1 MAALL
6 LWPKL
11 FEGRVS
17 QEGQPAY
24 DGFGGGYSAGMAN
37 IFGYING
44 GGRGRG
50 YGYSSNG
57 DGFGDGYSSNGCGY
71 DNGDGDGYGYSSN
84 GDGGS
89 E

>member
-1 MAALL
+1 MKGAPVLH
-6 LWPKL
+6 WPKL

-17 QEGQPAY
+17 QEGEPAY
-24 DGFGGGYSAGMAN
+24 DGYGSGYSAGMAN
-37 IFGYING
+37 IFGYTNG

-57 DGFGDGYSSNGCGY
+57 SGFGDGYSSNGSGY
-71 DNGDGDGYGYSSN
+71 DNGNGHGHGDGYG
-84 GDGGS
+84 GS